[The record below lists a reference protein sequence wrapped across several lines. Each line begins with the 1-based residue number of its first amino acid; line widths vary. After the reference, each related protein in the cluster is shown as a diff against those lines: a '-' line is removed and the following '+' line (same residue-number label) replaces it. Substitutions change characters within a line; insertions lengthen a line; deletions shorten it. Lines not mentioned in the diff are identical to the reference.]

1 MEELIENTMDLMAEE
16 NPNIEQIVENL
27 KILQENDC
35 FSDLSRIRLI
45 FLEIASELENE
56 KIDALLDKYTNN
68 NYHYYSDFLRNNDFS
83 ILNFTYKI
91 AETDALSFYLT
102 AKEVDRKY
110 NSKQYQVF
118 KKNQDFLKNYPVEEF
133 GHLYLNCY
141 FKNFDGLT
149 EKEMAFCEEFED
161 IAEIHKREY
170 QNQCRKEFME
180 MAKEKFEHYFDNK
193 GRDILDQTFIR
204 MYRHENQAIVKPRK
218 ENSFKVSGKPGIE
231 DGTWASTSPVDK
243 SYISKWDEWQKHE
256 MGIDYKFVATFTINK
271 DCKLLS
277 VDNVNELAILYFLY
291 PKQPLEFDKML
302 DLFNCADGK
311 CKYSFASY
319 QIDWDKLFED
329 YNIYHY
335 ANKPS
340 IGEGWE
346 MSNPYDAETIL
357 VRDVTLMEN
366 VKEYNINEYIRMFCI
381 EDIER

>member
-1 MEELIENTMDLMAEE
+1 MEELIENTMDLMAED
-16 NPNIEQIVENL
+16 NPDIEQIIKNL
-27 KILQENDC
+27 RILQENNY
-35 FSDLSRIRLI
+35 FSDLSKIRLI
-45 FLEIASELENE
+45 FFEIASELENE
-56 KIDALLDKYTNN
+56 KINTLLNEYTNN
-68 NYHYYSDFLRNNDFS
+68 NYSYFNDFLKNNEYSLLD
-83 ILNFTYKI
+83 FTYIISKT
-91 AETDALSFYLT
+91 EALDFYLT
-102 AKEVDRKY
+102 SPEVNRKY
-110 NSKQYQVF
+110 NSNQYQIF
-118 KKNQDFLKNYPVEEF
+118 KKNQDFLKKYPVKEF
-133 GHLYLNCY
+133 AYLFLNY
-141 FKNFDGLT
+141 HVGNFDNLNDN
-149 EKEMAFCEEFED
+149 EINFCKELEE
-161 IAEIHKREY
+161 IAEIHRRDYEM
-170 QNQCRKEFME
+170 QCRKEFME

-243 SYISKWDEWQKHE
+243 SYISKWDEWQKRE